1 MGNDWA
7 LRTATPVRAR
17 AMDND
22 SVSAEAIVRVAEP
35 GPLIATKLQALPN
48 RASVKEAT
56 DLLDIL
62 RLTLDQH
69 SGPLVRSQIAAAD
82 PRLKSDAALH
92 VERWF
97 LDRAASLA
105 GWVGASVGKVSCSIS
120 TGLCSPTKDL
130 LDSAEP
136 FYRTMPLRFRID
148 IARVVAYPRH
158 SNAAAEE

>member
-1 MGNDWA
+1 VPTSFGDVRIDIPEISADQLDDLPSDPTARLYLMGNDWA

-105 GWVGASVGKVSCSIS
+105 G
-120 TGLCSPTKDL
+120 
-130 LDSAEP
+130 
-136 FYRTMPLRFRID
+136 
-148 IARVVAYPRH
+148 
-158 SNAAAEE
+158 